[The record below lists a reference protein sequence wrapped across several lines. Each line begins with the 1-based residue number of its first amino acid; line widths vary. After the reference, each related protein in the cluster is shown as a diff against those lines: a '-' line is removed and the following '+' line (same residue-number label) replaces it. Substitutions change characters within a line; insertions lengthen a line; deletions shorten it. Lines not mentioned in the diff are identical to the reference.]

1 MAARIAMM
9 AITTKSSMRVKA
21 QSFRGKSRNPRVLLL
36 MALMLI
42 SSLSGP
48 APLSTHIGRTQMIS

>member
-1 MAARIAMM
+1 MM